1 MRLRNMTSILLKYSG
16 MSINQSITQKNFNM
30 KNISFLLLCM
40 ILMGIVAGCRDEER
54 IRIPEFPNGANMR
67 IIMDPDHNRI
77 RFDHLDTDVIAFDAY
92 SQNTDLDLVEF
103 IATYKGIS
111 RVIATYHQADFSDD
125 GKVRVELKA
134 TDFATAF
141 GVPGFL
147 DGSEGGNFQISP
159 WVTLTDGRMY
169 PDWIRISETDS
180 ILNIA
185 TSVQAAAS
193 SAFTM
198 QVLASITCPPFDISG
213 EYRVVSAIGE
223 STDGCCSGSE
233 TMVSGNTVT
242 LTAED
247 PYTFVVSDFSGG
259 LYLEWYDVY
268 GITSPDDSPGNLL
281 YNCDEVNFVN
291 TLEPFGAAV
300 LGGGSYDPVTGVIVY
315 SWINGYGD
323 NATVTLEPL

>member
-1 MRLRNMTSILLKYSG
+1 
-16 MSINQSITQKNFNM
+16 M
-30 KNISFLLLCM
+30 KNISFLLLFM
-40 ILMGIVAGCRDEER
+40 MVVGLFTGCRDEER
-54 IRIPEFPNGANMR
+54 VRIPEFLNGVNMR
-67 IIMDPDHNRI
+67 IIMDPEHNRI
-77 RFDHLDTDVIAFDAY
+77 RYDHIDADVIAFDAY
-92 SQNTDLDLVEF
+92 SQNTDLDIVEF
-103 IATYKGIS
+103 LATFRGESK
-111 RVIATYHQADFSDD
+111 VIATYHQADFSDD
-125 GKVRVELKA
+125 GKIRAEFKA

-147 DGSEGGNFQISP
+147 DGSEGGNFQISSR
-159 WVTLTDGRMY
+159 VTLTDGRKY
-169 PDWIRISETDS
+169 PDWIHISPTDS

-185 TSVQAAAS
+185 GSVQAAANT
-193 SAFTM
+193 AFTM

-213 EYRVVSAIGE
+213 SYRVVSAIGE

-291 TLEPFGAAV
+291 TTEPFGAGV
-300 LGGGSYDPVTGVIVY
+300 QGGGTYDPVTGVIVFA
-315 SWINGYGD
+315 WINGYGD